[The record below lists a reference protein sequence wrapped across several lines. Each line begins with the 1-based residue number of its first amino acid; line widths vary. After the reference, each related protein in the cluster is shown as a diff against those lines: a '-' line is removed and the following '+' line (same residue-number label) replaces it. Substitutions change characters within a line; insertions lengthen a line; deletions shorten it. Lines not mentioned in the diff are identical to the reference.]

1 MGKLSDNIKTLSIPA
16 LKYWGRGGVENWGS
30 DDMSDGEFVQDDGHY
45 TQWSII
51 SGNKYSPTIPTTE
64 KLAPGFYDPIYIPD
78 VGICLEKKKVNTDEL
93 FILPS
98 PELDEIISD
107 ITKFWERR
115 DVYKKYG
122 LLHKRG
128 ILMYGKPGVGKSATI
143 QLCTQ
148 YLIDKLGGVVVNV
161 ANMDQLEHYSSIIW
175 KLRQIEPERPI
186 IVIFEDIE
194 SIAGENAYTASMLLN
209 ILDGVKQID
218 NVVYLATTNYPEK
231 LQDRITNRPSRF
243 DRRYEV
249 LEPNSEIR
257 EAYFRNKLSNDDLQN
272 IDMTQWVKRTDG
284 MSLAHLRELV
294 ISVIVMGNEFD
305 ETIDRLNGL
314 KVKPR
319 IKSDVGSIGFGNNK

>member
-1 MGKLSDNIKTLSIPA
+1 MGKLGEISKLLNERVNSFNKKMILSSPFDT
-16 LKYWGRGGVENWGS
+16 
-30 DDMSDGEFVQDDGHY
+30 DDEGQIDDDTHY

-51 SGNKYSPTIPTTE
+51 SGNKYTPTIPTTD
-64 KLAPGFYDPIYIPD
+64 KLLPGFYDPTYIPD

-115 DVYKKYG
+115 EIYKKYG

-148 YLIDKLGGVVVNV
+148 YLIEELGGVVINV

-194 SIAGENAYTASMLLN
+194 SIAGENSYTVSMLLN

-249 LEPNSEIR
+249 LEPNAEVR
-257 EAYFRNKLSNDDLQN
+257 EAYFRNKLSNDDLN
-272 IDMTQWVKRTDG
+272 DIDMSQWIKRTDG

-294 ISVIVMGNEFD
+294 ISVIVMGNPFD

-319 IKSDVGSIGFGNNK
+319 IKSDTNIIGFGK